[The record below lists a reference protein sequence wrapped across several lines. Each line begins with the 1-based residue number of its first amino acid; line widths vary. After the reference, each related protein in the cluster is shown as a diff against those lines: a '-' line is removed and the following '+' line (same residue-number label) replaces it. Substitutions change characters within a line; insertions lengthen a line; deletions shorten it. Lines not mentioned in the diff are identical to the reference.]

1 MSKLLEVKEF
11 DLITDNI
18 GFRNNVKYKYLNN
31 KKFKNANN
39 DINKRLNEYLSVCKE
54 NSIQAKKTKNKLL
67 LFPIIKVI
75 NGRVIPIKTP
85 PNGKL
90 FPIKIKIK
98 DIIITVILHLL
109 LYSYT
114 YFIF

>member
-1 MSKLLEVKEF
+1 MELDKKYFFYHILYNKIIKIKKANS
-11 DLITDNI
+11 DIT
-18 GFRNNVKYKYLNN
+18 
-31 KKFKNANN
+31 
-39 DINKRLNEYLSVCKE
+39 KRLNEYLSVCKE
-54 NSIQAKKTKNKLL
+54 NKIQAKKTKNKLL

-75 NGRVIPIKTP
+75 NGKIIPIKTP
-85 PNGKL
+85 SNGRL

>member
-1 MSKLLEVKEF
+1 MKLQ
-11 DLITDNI
+11 
-18 GFRNNVKYKYLNN
+18 NN
-31 KKFKNANN
+31 KKFKNPNSA
-39 DINKRLNEYLSVCKE
+39 ITKRLNEYLSVCKE
-54 NSIQAKKTKNKLL
+54 NKSQAKKIKNELL

-75 NGRVIPIKTP
+75 NGRVIPIKTS